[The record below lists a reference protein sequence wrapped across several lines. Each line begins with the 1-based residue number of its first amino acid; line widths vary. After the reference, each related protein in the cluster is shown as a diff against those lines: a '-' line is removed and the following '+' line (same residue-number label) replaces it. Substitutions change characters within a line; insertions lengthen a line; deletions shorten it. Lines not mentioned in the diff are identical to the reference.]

1 MTTGP
6 QGTAARRADSSHIGG
21 DRGNLY
27 GIMVMQVTMFCFV
40 TNDTLNKLVSDVVPT
55 GQLMAVRGLCA
66 VAIVLGI
73 CALQG
78 AFGSF
83 RHALHP
89 MVLLRALLEAA
100 AALFFLKALA
110 HLPIGNVTAILL
122 TIPLATTAAAAIF
135 LKEEV
140 GIRRWSAIGVG
151 LLGVLAIVRPGLEGF
166 NAFSLYALAA
176 MLLASARD
184 LITRRIPA
192 GSSLWMVTLS
202 TLSITTLA
210 GGILGTS
217 ESWISL
223 TGLQF
228 FYLAASA
235 IFLVGGHS
243 LLVIAMNNGEM
254 SVVSSFRYISI
265 LFALAYGYLLWGDLP
280 DILTWFGISLVL
292 LAGLYT
298 IVRERKRALERKK
311 AREAA
316 V

>member
-6 QGTAARRADSSHIGG
+6 QGTAARRSDSSHIGE
-21 DRGNLY
+21 DKGNLY
-27 GIMVMQVTMFCFV
+27 GIMIMQVTMFCFV

-55 GQLMAVRGLCA
+55 GQLTAVRGLFA
-66 VAIVLGI
+66 VLFVLAICFWRGE
-73 CALQG
+73 
-78 AFGSF
+78 FGSYRSAF
-83 RHALHP
+83 HP
-89 MVLLRALLEAA
+89 TVLMRAFLEAA

-110 HLPIGNVTAILL
+110 NLPIGNVTAILL

-140 GIRRWSAIGVG
+140 GIRRWAAIGVG
-151 LLGVLAIVRPGLEGF
+151 LIGVLAIVRPGLDGF
-166 NAFSLYALAA
+166 NSFSLYALAA
-176 MLLASARD
+176 MLLASTRD

-202 TLSITTLA
+202 TLAITACA
-210 GGILGTS
+210 GGVLGLS
-217 ESWISL
+217 ETWISL
-223 TGLQF
+223 SNLQL

-235 IFLVGGHS
+235 VFLIGGHS

-265 LFALAYGYLLWGDLP
+265 VIALVYGFVLWGDVP
-280 DILTWFGISLVL
+280 DPLTWLGISLIL
-292 LAGLYT
+292 AAGLYT

-311 AREAA
+311 AKEAGA
-316 V
+316 